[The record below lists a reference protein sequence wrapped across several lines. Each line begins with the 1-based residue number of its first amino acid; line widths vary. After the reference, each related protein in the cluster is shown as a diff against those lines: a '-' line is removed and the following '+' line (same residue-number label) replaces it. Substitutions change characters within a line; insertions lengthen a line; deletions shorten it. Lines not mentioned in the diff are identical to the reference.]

1 MSISTVPVY
10 YATVLGTVTLVV
22 LAEEVDEGDERVG
35 ELDGVLPCL
44 LEAVRAQRDQNPNA
58 MVELVLAVD
67 VDAEPT

>member
-1 MSISTVPVY
+1 M
-10 YATVLGTVTLVV
+10 V

-35 ELDGVLPCL
+35 ELDGALSCL

-67 VDAEPT
+67 MDAEPT